1 MINIAIYDDDIS
13 VAKEIEEL
21 IKSIVNTEVYNITI
35 FDNGDD
41 FLKSDLKKYEMVF
54 LDIEIGN
61 ISGIDIAVR
70 LRNINKIAIIFFITN
85 HFRYI
90 SEALK
95 SMPFQ
100 YILKPISQQK
110 DFFIDEFKRG
120 INKLKKS
127 KHSMLVKTYYGEELI
142 KVGSILYIECLNRKV
157 DIHTKD
163 KVISCTGKLQELI
176 DKLLPYDFI
185 QCHNSYLVNLKY
197 IVQIKHNVLM
207 LNNGM
212 SLPIS
217 RRFLHSTR
225 DSRDKYLAGV
235 NI

>member
-1 MINIAIYDDDIS
+1 MINIAICDDDIS

-90 SEALK
+90 
-95 SMPFQ
+95 
-100 YILKPISQQK
+100 
-110 DFFIDEFKRG
+110 
-120 INKLKKS
+120 
-127 KHSMLVKTYYGEELI
+127 
-142 KVGSILYIECLNRKV
+142 
-157 DIHTKD
+157 
-163 KVISCTGKLQELI
+163 
-176 DKLLPYDFI
+176 
-185 QCHNSYLVNLKY
+185 
-197 IVQIKHNVLM
+197 
-207 LNNGM
+207 
-212 SLPIS
+212 
-217 RRFLHSTR
+217 
-225 DSRDKYLAGV
+225 
-235 NI
+235 